1 MVRKVFIVLL
11 LVSVFLPAS
20 SVCAFAHDCGTAAR
34 DVVASGHC
42 GDRPEQTTA
51 PGPDQGRTGIVS
63 FSMPGASCCPSMEP
77 SEARPAVTLT
87 SSPLGN
93 DQSAPPVWL
102 VQRIEASVQ
111 PSHPISLNGLVSS
124 LPSPRQLYCL
134 YSSYLI

>member
-1 MVRKVFIVLL
+1 MVRKVFIVLML
-11 LVSVFLPAS
+11 ASVILPAS

-34 DVVASGHC
+34 DVVVSGHC
-42 GDRPEQTTA
+42 GDRPEQTTV
-51 PGPDQGRTGIVS
+51 PGPDQGRTAIVP
-63 FSMPGASCCPSMEP
+63 FSMHDASCCPSMEP
-77 SEARPAVTLT
+77 SEARPAVTIT

-93 DQSAPPVWL
+93 GQSVALVWL